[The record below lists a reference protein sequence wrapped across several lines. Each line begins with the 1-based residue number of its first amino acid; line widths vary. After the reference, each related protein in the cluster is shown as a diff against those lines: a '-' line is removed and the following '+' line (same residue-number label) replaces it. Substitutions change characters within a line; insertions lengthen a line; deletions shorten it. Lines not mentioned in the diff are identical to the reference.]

1 MTLNTSAAHAQ
12 YHVTDDLK
20 VYYLASAG
28 SEDVLEGFFEAR
40 KREVGA
46 EGGDC
51 REFVEQVREKWLI
64 DEVEVEGGWRVE
76 FDEEE
81 GEGGKDA

>member
-1 MTLNTSAAHAQ
+1 M
-12 YHVTDDLK
+12 
-20 VYYLASAG
+20 
-28 SEDVLEGFFEAR
+28 LEGFFEAR

-46 EGGDC
+46 EGGNG

-76 FDEEE
+76 FEEE
-81 GEGGKDA
+81 EEEAG